1 MHIPSPRTLFL
12 LGFLGCVAMMATA
25 LAYFQHYLQL
35 EPCPLCIM
43 QRVVVISIAAVLL
56 VATLHNPRDWGI
68 RVYGVLV
75 TLVAATG
82 AAIAGRHVWLQNL
95 PPDQVPECGPGLDYI
110 LDVFP
115 LGEALRM
122 VLHGSGECAEVLWRF
137 LGLSIPGWT
146 LVAFSG
152 FILYGLFIV
161 IRGPPFSSAGSAM

>member
-1 MHIPSPRTLFL
+1 
-12 LGFLGCVAMMATA
+12 MMGTA
-25 LAYFQHYLQL
+25 LLYFQHYLQL
-35 EPCPLCIM
+35 EPCPLCIL
-43 QRVVVISIAAVLL
+43 QRAVVITLAAVQL
-56 VATLHNPRDWGI
+56 VAFLHNPQGWGS
-68 RVYGVLV
+68 RVYGILV

-82 AAIAGRHVWLQNL
+82 AAIAGRHIWLQNL

-110 LDVFP
+110 LDAFP
-115 LGEALRM
+115 LNEALRM

-161 IRGPPFSSAGSAM
+161 SRTSNRGFR